1 MKKHLLILVLAIT
14 SAVWLLGPAPLL
26 AWDDTSF
33 RCSGRIMEI
42 GDSMRR
48 VWRYCGEPDR
58 PMGIGG
64 DAVAGWRT
72 SSGFRAASRGNA
84 SLSGGDGAAAVTGGR
99 NFRGGYGT
107 RGRSFEAYR
116 NVSVWYYDMS
126 GWEYAVYFYGDRI
139 YRVESDQIN

>member
-1 MKKHLLILVLAIT
+1 MKSLLFLTGLAIT
-14 SAVWLLGPAPLL
+14 LAVWLQGPPPLM
-26 AWDDTSF
+26 AWENTCF

-48 VWRYCGEPDR
+48 VWRYCGEPDM

-64 DAVAGWRT
+64 DAVAKWRT
-72 SSGFRAASRGNA
+72 SSGFRAASNA
-84 SLSGGDGAAAVTGGR
+84 KADIAGRDGAAAVAGSR
-99 NFRGGYGT
+99 NIRGGYGT

-116 NVSVWYYDMS
+116 NVSVWYYDFN

-139 YRVESDQIN
+139 YRIESDQIN